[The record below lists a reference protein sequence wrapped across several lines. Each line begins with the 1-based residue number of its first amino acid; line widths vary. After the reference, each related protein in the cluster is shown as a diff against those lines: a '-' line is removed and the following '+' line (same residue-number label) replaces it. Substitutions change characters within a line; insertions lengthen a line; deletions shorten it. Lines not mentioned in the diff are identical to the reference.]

1 MKYAKALVFLLLV
14 LVVIYLLGPR
24 PNKVKL
30 DASLPKINVS
40 TADLDE
46 YLYKSESK
54 IENIKPENASR
65 VVWLDSTKEKTEY
78 AIVYL
83 HGFSASGME
92 GEPVHSAIAKR
103 YGANL
108 YLPRLAGHGIQS
120 EDAFLDLKPEDL
132 IQSANEALAIGKLI
146 GEKVILMSCSTGG
159 TLSLFLAAEN
169 PEIHSLIM
177 YSPNIDLAAKGSN
190 VLVGPWGLQLA
201 RLMFKGKHRGFEA
214 TDEMKKYWTHRYRIE
229 GLIALKQLVNATM
242 TKETFKAVKQPV
254 FVGYYYK
261 DEENKDNIVSIA
273 RINEMFEQ
281 INTAE
286 EQKVKIEFANAGNHV
301 INSSLTSN
309 ELDGVIQKTEEF
321 CEQVLGLVPIN

>member
-108 YLPRLAGHGIQS
+108 YL
-120 EDAFLDLKPEDL
+120 
-132 IQSANEALAIGKLI
+132 
-146 GEKVILMSCSTGG
+146 
-159 TLSLFLAAEN
+159 
-169 PEIHSLIM
+169 SLIH
-177 YSPNIDLAAKGSN
+177 I
-190 VLVGPWGLQLA
+190 
-201 RLMFKGKHRGFEA
+201 
-214 TDEMKKYWTHRYRIE
+214 
-229 GLIALKQLVNATM
+229 
-242 TKETFKAVKQPV
+242 
-254 FVGYYYK
+254 
-261 DEENKDNIVSIA
+261 
-273 RINEMFEQ
+273 
-281 INTAE
+281 
-286 EQKVKIEFANAGNHV
+286 
-301 INSSLTSN
+301 
-309 ELDGVIQKTEEF
+309 
-321 CEQVLGLVPIN
+321 